1 MNAQRVLVTK
11 YLADARSLMKSEKE
25 KEREEGTLALFRSYK
40 GMPKNKP
47 LIKYLSEQGVK
58 AAMMKTEEIYMEQ
71 NNRRMPEATDP
82 LFFVIDEK
90 NNSIEL
96 TDKGIDLITGNS
108 DDPLLFV
115 LPNVG
120 EEMAELEKM

>member
-1 MNAQRVLVTK
+1 MI
-11 YLADARSLMKSEKE
+11 KSEDE
-25 KEREEGTLALFRSYK
+25 KERTEGSLALFRSYK

-58 AAMMKTEEIYMEQ
+58 AAMLKTEEIYMEQ
-71 NNRRMPEATDP
+71 NNRRMPEAVDP
-82 LFFVIDEK
+82 LYFVIDEK
-90 NNSIEL
+90 NNQIEM

-108 DDPLLFV
+108 DDPLFFV

-120 EEMAELEKM
+120 E